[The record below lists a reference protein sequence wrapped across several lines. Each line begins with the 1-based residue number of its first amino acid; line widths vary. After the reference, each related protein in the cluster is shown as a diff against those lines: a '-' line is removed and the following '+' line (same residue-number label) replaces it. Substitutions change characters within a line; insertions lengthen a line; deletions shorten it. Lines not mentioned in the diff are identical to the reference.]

1 MRRLLILL
9 LTVILSAG
17 SILAKNDSIAEPKK
31 HNPEKATL
39 YSAILP
45 GLGQAYN
52 KKYWKIPVVYA
63 GIGTIGYFAITN
75 GNGYRDY
82 RLAYDYQSGI
92 TTDVSDDIKVLAGKY
107 SAENLITIR
116 DYYRRN
122 MELSWIIMALWYG
135 LNIIDATVDAHFFEY
150 DIGDDLT
157 LKVEPTLQTNYAYWD
172 AGYGYGNGNGSGN
185 RNGSGN
191 GNGNGYGI
199 SLKLKF

>member
-1 MRRLLILL
+1 MMRRLLILL

-17 SILAKNDSIAEPKK
+17 SVFAKNDSIAEPKK

-172 AGYGYGNGNGSGN
+172 AGYGYGYGYGYGSG
-185 RNGSGN
+185 S

>member
-1 MRRLLILL
+1 MLRHLSISMLI
-9 LTVILSAG
+9 TIIFCG
-17 SILAKNDSIAEPKK
+17 SVSAKNDSIVELERHSPK
-31 HNPEKATL
+31 KATL

-63 GIGTIGYFAITN
+63 GIGTIFYFANTN
-75 GNGYRDY
+75 GNEYRNYRD
-82 RLAYDYQSGI
+82 AFDHKTG
-92 TTDVSDDIKVLAGKY
+92 TKPNVDNDIKDIAKRY
-107 SAENLITIR
+107 SSENLITIR

-157 LKVEPTLQTNYAYWD
+157 LKVEPVINTGFDEMAC
-172 AGYGYGNGNGSGN
+172 GYGSC
-185 RNGSGN
+185 ST
-191 GNGNGYGI
+191 GI

>member
-1 MRRLLILL
+1 MLRRFLIVLLMVFI
-9 LTVILSAG
+9 
-17 SILAKNDSIAEPKK
+17 SIGNSYAQEEGVVVEK
-31 HNPEKATL
+31 HNPKRATL
-39 YSAILP
+39 YSAVLP

-75 GNGYRDY
+75 GNYYNDY
-82 RLAYDYQSGI
+82 RQAFDYQSG
-92 TTDVSDDIKVLAGKY
+92 TTADASEDIKELAGKY
-107 SAENLITIR
+107 SAENLISIR

-157 LKVEPTLQTNYAYWD
+157 LKVEPTIQTNYAYL
-172 AGYGYGNGNGSGN
+172 GTGFGSGN
-185 RNGSGN
+185 
-191 GNGNGYGI
+191 GI

>member
-17 SILAKNDSIAEPKK
+17 SVFAKNDSIAEPKK

-82 RLAYDYQSGI
+82 R
-92 TTDVSDDIKVLAGKY
+92 
-107 SAENLITIR
+107 
-116 DYYRRN
+116 
-122 MELSWIIMALWYG
+122 
-135 LNIIDATVDAHFFEY
+135 
-150 DIGDDLT
+150 
-157 LKVEPTLQTNYAYWD
+157 
-172 AGYGYGNGNGSGN
+172 
-185 RNGSGN
+185 
-191 GNGNGYGI
+191 
-199 SLKLKF
+199 

>member
-1 MRRLLILL
+1 MLRRFLIVLLMVFIS
-9 LTVILSAG
+9 TGNSYAQEESVVV
-17 SILAKNDSIAEPKK
+17 EK
-31 HNPEKATL
+31 HNPKRATL

-63 GIGTIGYFAITN
+63 GIGTIGYFAISN

-92 TTDVSDDIKVLAGKY
+92 ATDVSDDIKTLAGKY

-157 LKVEPTLQTNYAYWD
+157 LKVEPMIQTNYAYWD
-172 AGYGYGNGNGSGN
+172 TGYGYGS
-185 RNGSGN
+185 
-191 GNGNGYGI
+191 GI

>member
-1 MRRLLILL
+1 MLKRLSIFLLIIICSLGN
-9 LTVILSAG
+9 VC
-17 SILAKNDSIAEPKK
+17 AKNDSTVVVKK
-31 HNPEKATL
+31 HNPKRATL

-52 KKYWKIPVVYA
+52 KKYWKIPIVYA
-63 GIGTIGYFAITN
+63 GIGTIYYFADMN
-75 GNGYRDY
+75 GDNYRDY
-82 RLAYDYQSGI
+82 RDAFDYKTG
-92 TTDVSDDIKVLAGKY
+92 TKTDVNNDIIDIANRY
-107 SAENLITIR
+107 SNENLITIR

-157 LKVEPTLQTNYAYWD
+157 LKVEPMIQTNYAYWD
-172 AGYGYGNGNGSGN
+172 TGYGYGN
-185 RNGSGN
+185 
-191 GNGNGYGI
+191 GI